1 MYKEDFTE
9 RDIPYEILEQHGLT
23 HEMIDDLPQSVM
35 NKLLH
40 GEFTPLLPITM
51 KTDMGNWQYPSRIA
65 LKSTGNGVKVVLK
78 PKIETSS
85 IGLYSPDQQDLLK
98 QGKAII
104 GQRPK
109 DLRNNENTGKYFIQY
124 DEDTNQVLSV
134 PTSFVGEN
142 IRVISDMFGL
152 DYDIIKNLQ
161 QGEAQTVEWSDEELN
176 NEVQMLTFGI
186 DLRSDLGVRL
196 AVGDIQ
202 EWFGS
207 ILGQAAGLTFF
218 LGVITQVLQEEC
230 FTGLQGI
237 GLGLGF
243 LAVVGELDGNA
254 QAFADAAHD
263 VLEAELGI
271 HFLGAAQV
279 GHDDEGTT
287 FCEHLLEG
295 GHGPADAG
303 VVRDLEV
310 FVEGNIEVYA
320 YDGLFAFEIVLV
332 NKLLHGV

>member
-1 MYKEDFTE
+1 MYKENLTE

-152 DYDIIKNLQ
+152 DYDM
-161 QGEAQTVEWSDEELN
+161 SDEELN

-186 DLRSDLGVRL
+186 DLRSDLGVRF

-202 EWFGS
+202 EW
-207 ILGQAAGLTFF
+207 LGQAKDFRDKYNFGLY
-218 LGVITQVLQEEC
+218 GVWIASEDGKSGRYVPESEYTDEIREQME
-230 FTGLQGI
+230 
-237 GLGLGF
+237 
-243 LAVVGELDGNA
+243 LARKRNRESVQSESL
-254 QAFADAAHD
+254 
-263 VLEAELGI
+263 
-271 HFLGAAQV
+271 
-279 GHDDEGTT
+279 
-287 FCEHLLEG
+287 
-295 GHGPADAG
+295 
-303 VVRDLEV
+303 
-310 FVEGNIEVYA
+310 
-320 YDGLFAFEIVLV
+320 
-332 NKLLHGV
+332 KM

>member
-1 MYKEDFTE
+1 MYKEDLTE

-65 LKSTGNGVKVVLK
+65 LKSTDNGVKVVLK

-186 DLRSDLGVRL
+186 DLRSDLGVRF

-202 EWFGS
+202 EW
-207 ILGQAAGLTFF
+207 LGQAKDFREEYNFGLY
-218 LGVITQVLQEEC
+218 GVWIASEDGKSGRYVPESEYTDEIREQME
-230 FTGLQGI
+230 
-237 GLGLGF
+237 
-243 LAVVGELDGNA
+243 LARKRNRESVQSESL
-254 QAFADAAHD
+254 
-263 VLEAELGI
+263 
-271 HFLGAAQV
+271 
-279 GHDDEGTT
+279 
-287 FCEHLLEG
+287 
-295 GHGPADAG
+295 
-303 VVRDLEV
+303 
-310 FVEGNIEVYA
+310 
-320 YDGLFAFEIVLV
+320 
-332 NKLLHGV
+332 KM

>member
-85 IGLYSPDQQDLLK
+85 IGLYSLDQQDLLK

-202 EWFGS
+202 EW
-207 ILGQAAGLTFF
+207 LGQAKDFREEYNFGLY
-218 LGVITQVLQEEC
+218 GVWIASE
-230 FTGLQGI
+230 
-237 GLGLGF
+237 
-243 LAVVGELDGNA
+243 DGKSGRY
-254 QAFADAAHD
+254 
-263 VLEAELGI
+263 VPEAEYT
-271 HFLGAAQV
+271 
-279 GHDDEGTT
+279 DEIR
-287 FCEHLLEG
+287 EQMELARKRNRES
-295 GHGPADAG
+295 
-303 VVRDLEV
+303 VQSESM
-310 FVEGNIEVYA
+310 
-320 YDGLFAFEIVLV
+320 
-332 NKLLHGV
+332 KM